1 MQQPQPQKR
10 GPKPKGH
17 VVFYKRVSTEEKELL
32 EKYLSK
38 LRSDQN

>member
-1 MQQPQPQKR
+1 MQHPQPQKR

-17 VVFYKRVSTEEKELL
+17 VVFYKRVSPEEKYLL
-32 EKYLSK
+32 EKYLSE